1 MDRIAREAQ
10 PNPELLQISRRLTGL
25 SMKRPGLAFG
35 LYGEPGIGKTY
46 TSLALLRGTPCQTKT
61 VHATQTLEKTIL
73 QLPRPKKLTLWLE
86 KILERLTIGETLE
99 TGILN
104 QALAALLA
112 ANAPIILH
120 VEDLHEASFERLEFW
135 NQLAQAVTRTRGV
148 GLFVTSR
155 VQPPESFEAIRLS
168 ALNRAESDALL
179 EAEASAKLP
188 SEALVWLFERAAG
201 NPLFT
206 LEFFRLLAR
215 NGSVWNDGHLWR
227 WRQPMSETM
236 PVTVEALIEQTLLEA
251 VNTPMLQ
258 AVLAAKAMLG
268 ANLSETLWVQVT
280 ELTLEDFFKARTL
293 LETRGVLA
301 NDEFSHPLYGEV
313 IAGGLSPEQ
322 RQRFARKAL
331 EVLEDQ
337 PAIAAEFIEDAN
349 LEPELALKWFDSAT
363 EHAARTLHHE
373 TIVGRLLERSVR
385 YRVGHDKAKVALEA
399 AKIYMSRDLPAAV
412 RMAEL
417 ALEYDPTNST
427 MVFLLA
433 EIHARRLDMTN
444 AETTLDRLIPEQ
456 RSSVG
461 FLSHLIELRS
471 FARKFALALEI
482 WDEYKQLLSPILNSQ
497 SCYRVA
503 FCMVLCDREQEAFE
517 LVSKTLADHDEYSPD
532 ERANLLSILAMCH
545 ARKGAVEQAT
555 VLFSQI
561 IIEYEKDG
569 QPRRIGASYFNL
581 AVTLGQLGRCQEQLH
596 ALQCSLKNYDVY
608 GDTYFIYRAKMSIA
622 NTLVQLGQYES
633 AEDLLLESRPFVNE
647 QDLSTLITYL
657 NFLCNLYS
665 SWAMPQSKIL
675 CRKYALAATETA
687 RRYGNGGHL
696 VAALSNLINTEL
708 DNSNLKDAD
717 CLSLENIDMARTEDN
732 PEMTVSAL
740 RSRSLVLEALGRC
753 AEAITMLEA
762 ADQIAQKSDFYVEAH
777 LTGLELARLKS
788 DPSSGL
794 KHLAWFEER
803 GLMTNADKARRYF
816 LQPATD
822 QAPQNAKM
830 PVSKP
835 PHLEV
840 LGSMQIKL
848 ENQPTPMRGRKRQ
861 ELLALLLEAR
871 ISGRSEVSKL
881 ELVEKL
887 YPDADEIQSNA
898 GLRDVI
904 YQLRSSL
911 GEGAVTTTAN
921 GYALGNLSSDIEDF
935 LKNGDT
941 KLWRGTY
948 LEGLT
953 LETSDTVRESV
964 YLALRTR
971 AETLLETDPVEVT
984 RVGRILCEADLF
996 DLEAVRLTLT
1006 GLRSQQNHRSLS
1018 RFYDSARTRFL
1029 EIGEVLPARWQD
1041 FLTQIGTNA

>member
-1 MDRIAREAQ
+1 
-10 PNPELLQISRRLTGL
+10 
-25 SMKRPGLAFG
+25 MKRPGLAFG
-35 LYGEPGIGKTY
+35 VWGEPGIGKTH

-61 VHATQTLEKTIL
+61 VHATQALEKSL
-73 QLPRPKKLTLWLE
+73 LALPRPKKLTLWLE

-104 QALAALLA
+104 QALVALLA

-120 VEDLHEASFERLEFW
+120 VEDLHEASPERLEFF

-155 VQPPESFEAIRLS
+155 AQPSESFEAIRLS
-168 ALNRAESDALL
+168 ALNREESDALL

-188 SEALVWLFERAAG
+188 SEALAWLFERAAG

-227 WRQPMSETM
+227 WRQPMGETM

-251 VNTPMLQ
+251 VNTPTLET
-258 AVLAAKAMLG
+258 AVGAKVMLG
-268 ANLSETLWVQVT
+268 ANLSENLWVQVT

-331 EVLEDQ
+331 KVLEDQ
-337 PAIAAEFIEDAN
+337 PEIAAKFIEDAN

-385 YRVGHDKAKVALEA
+385 YRVGHDKAKVASEA

-417 ALEYDPTNST
+417 ALEYDPTNSA

-444 AETTLDRLIPEQ
+444 AETTLEHLVPEQ

-461 FLSHLIELRS
+461 FLLRLIELRS

-517 LVSKTLADHDEYSPD
+517 LVSKALADHDEYSPD

-545 ARKGAVEQAT
+545 ARKGAVEQAAA
-555 VLFSQI
+555 LFSQI
-561 IIEYEKDG
+561 SVEYEKDG

-581 AVTLGQLGRCQEQLH
+581 AVTLGQLGRCQEQLL
-596 ALQCSLKNYDVY
+596 ALQSSIKNYDVY
-608 GDTYFIYRAKMSIA
+608 GDTYFIYRAKMAIA

-633 AEDLLLESRPFVNE
+633 AEDLLLESRSFVNE
-647 QDLSTLITYL
+647 QDLSTLTTYL

-665 SWAMPQSKIL
+665 NWAMPQSKIL

-687 RRYGNGGHL
+687 RRYGNNGHL
-696 VAALSNLINTEL
+696 VAALSNLITTEL
-708 DNSNLKDAD
+708 DNNNLEVAD
-717 CLSLENIDMARTEDN
+717 SLSLENIDVARTEDN

-740 RSRSLVLEALGRC
+740 RSRSLVLEALGRQ
-753 AEAITMLEA
+753 AEAITVLEE
-762 ADQIAQKSDFYVEAH
+762 ADRIIQKSDFHVEAH
-777 LTGLELARLKS
+777 LTGLELARLKN
-788 DPSSGL
+788 DLTSGL
-794 KHLAWFEER
+794 KHLAWFEEQ
-803 GLMTNADKARRYF
+803 GLMTNVNKARRYF
-816 LQPATD
+816 PQLATTRD
-822 QAPQNAKM
+822 SQTSRISMTTELPR
-830 PVSKP
+830 
-835 PHLEV
+835 LEV

-848 ENQPTPMRGRKRQ
+848 ESQTTAVRGRKRQ

-881 ELVEKL
+881 ELVDKL

-904 YQLRSSL
+904 YQIRSSL
-911 GEGAVTTTAN
+911 GENTLMTTMN

-935 LKNGDT
+935 LKNGNT
-941 KLWRGTY
+941 QLWRGTY

-953 LETSDTVRESV
+953 LETSDTVRESL

-971 AETLLETDPVEVT
+971 AEALLESDPVEVT
-984 RVGRILCEADLF
+984 RVGRLLCEADPY
-996 DLEAVRLTLT
+996 DLEAVRLTVA

-1018 RFYDSARTRFL
+1018 RFYDAARTRFL
-1029 EIGEVLPARWQD
+1029 EIGEMLPARWQD
-1041 FLTQIGTNA
+1041 FLTRIGTTA